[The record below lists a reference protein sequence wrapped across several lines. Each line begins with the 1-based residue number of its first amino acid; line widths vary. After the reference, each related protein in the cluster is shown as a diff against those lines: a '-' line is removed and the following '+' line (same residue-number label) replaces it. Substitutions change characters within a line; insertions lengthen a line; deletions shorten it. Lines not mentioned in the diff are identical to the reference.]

1 MSALLWVGL
10 GFITHTSLVA
20 DTFWR
25 KDTPVGFN
33 LPRVDSFLCSLC
45 AMVADSGSLFLS
57 DIVLLSALPCIIFIG
72 ALLWCINQAK
82 VFTVSLGV
90 GRTQKTDEVSSD
102 YHLLQS
108 KHACLQ
114 QRFAAMEVELEELRL
129 ELTHLRTTG
138 SHSDRRSTIYV
149 TTKSGKCWHADAN
162 CRHVKTNSAVSQYV
176 PCTRC
181 VRPGTLV

>member
-90 GRTQKTDEVSSD
+90 GKTRKTDEVSSD

-114 QRFAAMEVELEELRL
+114 KRFAAMEVELEELRL
-129 ELTHLRTTG
+129 ELTHLRTTAG
-138 SHSDRRSTIYV
+138 SHFEHSSTIFI
-149 TTKSGKCWHADAN
+149 TKCGKCWHADAN
-162 CRHVKTNSAVSQYV
+162 CRHVKSNAAVSQFV